1 MPLYHVWFGTNRRK
15 WLLQE
20 DVATRAKE
28 LILAT
33 AAEKGIKLLECET
46 MVDHV
51 HLLLDVADQASLSRA
66 INFLKGVSAR
76 RLNQEF
82 PELRLDAGVGHVW
95 QHRYAAKIV
104 AAAAVPAVAGYIRT
118 QWERLEKYER

>member
-1 MPLYHVWFGTNRRK
+1 MALYRAWFATKRRK

-20 DVATRAKE
+20 DVAERAKE
-28 LILAT
+28 LMLAT
-33 AAEKGIKLLECET
+33 AAEKGIRLLDCET

-51 HLLLDVADQASLSRA
+51 HLLLDVEDRISLSKA
-66 INFLKGVSAR
+66 MNLLKGVSAR

-82 PELRLDAGVGHVW
+82 PDLRLDVAVGQVW

>member
-1 MPLYHVWFGTNRRK
+1 VALYRAWFATKRRK

-20 DVATRAKE
+20 DVAERAKE
-28 LILAT
+28 LMLAT
-33 AAEKGIKLLECET
+33 AAEKGIRLLDCET

-51 HLLLDVADQASLSRA
+51 HLLLDVEDRISLSKA
-66 INFLKGVSAR
+66 MNLLKGVSAR

-82 PELRLDAGVGHVW
+82 PDLRLDVAVGQVW

-104 AAAAVPAVAGYIRT
+104 PEAAARTVAGYIRS
-118 QWERLEKYER
+118 QWERLEKYEL